1 VTTVLVVEDDAELA
15 SMLHRLLT
23 GEGYEVSLAAD
34 GQRGLHLGLTGGFDV
49 LLVDRG
55 LPAIEGLDLI
65 ARLRSRGVLTPVL
78 VLSARGATQDRVDGL
93 DAGAEDYLAKPFEI
107 AELLAR
113 VRALVRRHQDDAS
126 QLDVPGGRLAWEER
140 AVVRADKSRVELSER
155 ESALLH
161 LLASRPRQVFT
172 RPDLLSRV
180 FDEAESDGA
189 VDTYVHY
196 LRRKLGRDVIT
207 TVRGVG
213 YRLGQL

>member
-1 VTTVLVVEDDAELA
+1 
-15 SMLHRLLT
+15 
-23 GEGYEVSLAAD
+23 
-34 GQRGLHLGLTGGFDV
+34 
-49 LLVDRG
+49 
-55 LPAIEGLDLI
+55 
-65 ARLRSRGVLTPVL
+65 